1 MGVPSTESVLPELR
15 TTWWETGIR
24 ARADAGLLAVFA
36 ELPRLV
42 GRALR
47 ISWRADRIRTSVVAA
62 ATVGAGVMAAFGL
75 LATQR
80 ALVELFAG
88 GPTPDRVTAAL
99 PALAVLAAAT
109 AVRAGLGIATG
120 YAQNGLTPR
129 VSREV
134 ERSLFE
140 VTTVVRL
147 DAFDQ
152 DAFADDMER
161 ASRGTDSAIE
171 LVQGAMNLVA
181 GLVSLLAVT
190 VAVIVIHPLLL
201 IALLVATLPTGWGSL
216 HAGHQRYQTYIAGSV
231 RRRRLWILHRLMAE
245 RASAPELRS
254 YGLRRFL
261 LDQYDRIMAVE
272 TDIQIALARKVTTT
286 TSIGSAIGGVATGM
300 VYVLLG
306 VLLLDDQI
314 PLAAAATCV
323 LAVQAAQRSLTTV
336 TFQIDRIYT
345 DGQHFGDYTGF
356 MKRAAAYL
364 PAGGGTAAV
373 TPLEELVVRAV
384 SLRYPE
390 RDTPAV
396 DNVTLTIRAGETVA
410 FVGENGSGKTTLAAM
425 IASLRTPSQGRI
437 EWNGRA
443 LDQWD
448 PDELRARIAV
458 VTQEYHKWPF
468 TAATNIAIGDTD
480 TEPRQDRIELAAE
493 RAVAHEMIRDLPH
506 GYETLLDRTFA
517 NGQDLSG
524 GQWQRIT
531 AARGFLRDA
540 ELLIMD
546 EPSSA
551 LDPRAEDALFQ
562 TIRDRQG
569 KATTILITH
578 RLANVRHADRI
589 FVMDNGSLI
598 ESGNHEELVSA
609 AGRYAELFAMQ
620 AAGYAN
626 RPERELRTTP
636 IDQIGRM
643 DPRGDHHRA
652 TPDRPE
658 LPVPCA
664 VQRDGV
670 RGPAPRQSAPVH
682 AGATGDR
689 PMAQR

>member
-1 MGVPSTESVLPELR
+1 MTASATDDTTRDNGDRAEPRPAGGGPAESVLPELR
-15 TTWWETGIR
+15 TMWWETGLR
-24 ARADAGLLAVFA
+24 ARVDAGLLAVFA

-42 GRALR
+42 ARAVM
-47 ISWRADRIRTSVVAA
+47 ISWRADRTRTTVVGV

-80 ALVELFAG
+80 VLVELFAG
-88 GPTPDRVTAAL
+88 GPTPDKVAAAL
-99 PALAVLAAAT
+99 PALVLLAAAT
-109 AVRAGLGIATG
+109 AIRAGLGIATG

-134 ERSLFE
+134 ERGLFE
-140 VTTVVRL
+140 VTTLVRL
-147 DAFDQ
+147 DAFDE

-161 ASRGTDSAIE
+161 ASRGTDSAIA
-171 LVQGAMNLVA
+171 LVQGAMNLLA

-201 IALLVATLPTGWGSL
+201 IALLVATVPNAWGAL
-216 HAGHQRYQTYIAGSV
+216 RAGHQRYQTYIAGSV

-261 LDQYDRIMAVE
+261 LDQYDRVMGVE

-286 TSIGSAIGGVATGM
+286 TSIGSVIGGVATGV

-306 VLLLDDQI
+306 VLLLDGQI

-336 TFQIDRIYT
+336 TFHIDHIYS
-345 DGQHFGDYTGF
+345 DGQHFSDYTGF
-356 MKRAAAYL
+356 MTRATNYL
-364 PAGGGTAAV
+364 PAAGGGEPV
-373 TPLEELVVRAV
+373 TRLEELAVRGV

-390 RDTPAV
+390 RVDAAV
-396 DNVTLTIRAGETVA
+396 DDVTLTIRAGETVA

-425 IASLRTPSQGRI
+425 IAALRVPSHGTI
-437 EWNGRA
+437 EWNGRP
-443 LDQWD
+443 LREWD
-448 PDELRARIAV
+448 PGGLRARVAV

-468 TAATNIAIGDTD
+468 TAATNIAIGDTE
-480 TEPRQDRIELAAE
+480 TEPRQDRIEVAAE
-493 RAVAHEMIRDLPH
+493 RAVAHEMIRDLPY

-531 AARGFLRDA
+531 AARGFLREA

-562 TIRDRQG
+562 AIRDRQG
-569 KATTILITH
+569 RATTILITH

-589 FVMDNGSLI
+589 FVLHNGALV
-598 ESGNHEELVSA
+598 ESGRHDELVSA
-609 AGRYAELFAMQ
+609 GGRYAELFALQ
-620 AAGYAN
+620 AAGY
-626 RPERELRTTP
+626 
-636 IDQIGRM
+636 
-643 DPRGDHHRA
+643 RA
-652 TPDRPE
+652 TER
-658 LPVPCA
+658 
-664 VQRDGV
+664 
-670 RGPAPRQSAPVH
+670 
-682 AGATGDR
+682 
-689 PMAQR
+689 